1 MRRAPQAKES
11 PYRPVLTSKEPF
23 SGLGHGQFKRPAVR
37 TGVRALRKSG
47 SLTRLKIVV
56 AAFNS
61 LYLFS
66 NDSLYQPN
74 VLDLDI
80 LHIHSFSFHKTVD
93 VTFSN

>member
-23 SGLGHGQFKRPAVR
+23 SGLEHGQLKRPAVR

-47 SLTRLKIVV
+47 SLTHLKIVV
-56 AAFNS
+56 AALNS